1 MTITTAQPTNLQNGK
16 FMNKAA
22 KIGIIALA
30 TIAVM
35 TVGVIVFKKK
45 LGKTQVALPS
55 GKTINVSP
63 EAAAII
69 AEAQKWVGVKEV
81 GNNAGW
87 ENKDFEKLM
96 IAAGWAKN
104 AKDPNNRA
112 YCASFVKMVLL
123 QVSSGKAKEFFKKKL
138 SALAKNTWVV
148 LQNTEYSE
156 KIDKPEAGAILCYEH
171 HNEICESTDGK
182 NNTVISANSP
192 LGNDRNVQGVTRRT
206 RGAGLGLG
214 DDPFLGYIRIKK
226 LS

>member
-1 MTITTAQPTNLQNGK
+1 MMITTVQPTKLQIGK
-16 FMNKAA
+16 FMNKAI

-30 TIAVM
+30 TIGVM

-87 ENKDFEKLM
+87 ENQEFEKLM
-96 IAAGWAKN
+96 KERGGWWKGA
-104 AKDPNNRA
+104 A
-112 YCASFVKMVLL
+112 YCACFVKMVLVS
-123 QVSSGKAKEFFKKKL
+123 VSSGNAQAFFKSKL
-138 SALAKNTWVV
+138 NATAKNTWVV

-182 NNTVISANSP
+182 KNTVISANSP

-206 RGAGLGLG
+206 RGAGLGLD